1 MAGAPDDITIVGEE
15 LLEPEDVEVWE
26 FEFGV
31 GKFVLGVE
39 GFTTNSESSEFGVRL
54 TI

>member
-15 LLEPEDVEVWE
+15 LLEADYVEVCE

-31 GKFVLGVE
+31 GKCVLGVE
-39 GFTTNSESSEFGVRL
+39 GFRTSSGSSEFGVRL
-54 TI
+54 TT